1 MRRINTIEYIISVFI
16 TIILAFTT
24 NAMVK
29 NNYDGVECIFGLPF
43 NWISVYQD
51 KLLSNNLYTNLS
63 KGNLGININI
73 LSFIFDTIFFYF
85 IIIWIKQL
93 LKKFKNKNRINI

>member
-1 MRRINTIEYIISVFI
+1 MRRINTIEYRISVFI

-51 KLLSNNLYTNLS
+51 KLLSNNLYNNLY
-63 KGNLGININI
+63 KWNLCININI
-73 LSFIFDTIFFYF
+73 LIFILYKILLYF

>member
-1 MRRINTIEYIISVFI
+1 MRRINTIEYRISVFI

-51 KLLSNNLYTNLS
+51 K
-63 KGNLGININI
+63 
-73 LSFIFDTIFFYF
+73 
-85 IIIWIKQL
+85 
-93 LKKFKNKNRINI
+93 

>member
-1 MRRINTIEYIISVFI
+1 MRRINTIEYRISVFI

-51 KLLSNNLYTNLS
+51 KLLSNNLYTN
-63 KGNLGININI
+63 
-73 LSFIFDTIFFYF
+73 FTF
-85 IIIWIKQL
+85 IIIGLIFSN
-93 LKKFKNKNRINI
+93 KKSNNS

>member
-1 MRRINTIEYIISVFI
+1 MRRINTIEYRISVFI

-43 NWISVYQD
+43 NRLYVYCD
-51 KLLSNNLYTNLS
+51 KFVSCYFS
-63 KGNLGININI
+63 CE
-73 LSFIFDTIFFYF
+73 YPF
-85 IIIWIKQL
+85 III
-93 LKKFKNKNRINI
+93 